1 MAALAKLR
9 AEGRAHIFVADMRAL
24 PALDPFDLITCLDD
38 AVCHLLS
45 AQDVLAALHGI
56 RRNLGPGGL
65 AVFDV
70 ALPRAYAEAA
80 DAIAGDDRHVV
91 LWRAPEARGAE
102 VDVRVDVFTARP
114 DGLYERARLHQRHRR
129 HRVDVLRALAA
140 RAGLTVLAVHGQQA
154 GGVLCPDL
162 DEARHRKA
170 LFVLT
175 RRREEGSPCC
185 SARSRSQPSSSASRS
200 AGPPSARVIAE
211 RPAAEPSTLP
221 CPECAPTTITPGRS
235 SSKTGSRDGVYAIR
249 PPSGA

>member
-1 MAALAKLR
+1 MRVPTGLQPYDPIAFAYDLLVPGHVHDSWLEGIERLALAHGLAGRRVLDVACGTGKSFAPLLQRGYAVTACDVSPRMAALAKLR
-9 AEGRAHIFVADMRAL
+9 AKGRAHIFVADMRAL

-45 AQDVLAALHGI
+45 AQDVLAALHGM
-56 RRNLGPGGL
+56 RRNLAPGGL

-80 DAIAGDDRHVV
+80 DAIAGDDRQVV
-91 LWRAPEARGAE
+91 LWRAPEDRGAE
-102 VDVRVDVFTARP
+102 VDVRVDVFTERP

-175 RRREEGSPCC
+175 RR
-185 SARSRSQPSSSASRS
+185 
-200 AGPPSARVIAE
+200 
-211 RPAAEPSTLP
+211 
-221 CPECAPTTITPGRS
+221 
-235 SSKTGSRDGVYAIR
+235 
-249 PPSGA
+249 